1 MKQFIVTVM
10 ALLISGSTV
19 ICHAQKK
26 KDLGEP
32 VFQEA
37 SAREDSPA
45 IGVIVIP
52 ELADLEMIN
61 TSRESYGPYEYS
73 LVKDVNAMTAAEL
86 ETAKSIA
93 LQKAAIEAGADVII
107 EPLYTSTV
115 YDKDSKTLWVQ
126 LSGYP
131 AKYVNFRKM
140 TNADIELVKVL
151 YPNGGIIRRA
161 EHIITTAHN
170 ESK

>member
-1 MKQFIVTVM
+1 
-10 ALLISGSTV
+10 
-19 ICHAQKK
+19 
-26 KDLGEP
+26 
-32 VFQEA
+32 
-37 SAREDSPA
+37 
-45 IGVIVIP
+45 
-52 ELADLEMIN
+52 
-61 TSRESYGPYEYS
+61 
-73 LVKDVNAMTAAEL
+73 MTASEL